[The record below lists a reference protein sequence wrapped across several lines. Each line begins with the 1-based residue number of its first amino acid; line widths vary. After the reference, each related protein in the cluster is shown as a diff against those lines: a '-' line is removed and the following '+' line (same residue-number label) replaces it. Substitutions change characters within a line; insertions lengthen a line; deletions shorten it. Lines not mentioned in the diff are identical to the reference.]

1 MQEFA
6 KGPDKQSIHDTFAQ
20 IGTLAYI
27 ISMKQDLITSELS
40 ELHSTANRE
49 VGEQHGKGLKGDVVY
64 LYAFDVANEIITQR
78 VQEILSEKPF
88 PFEIRMDRTL
98 PKDMPL
104 YKPLAIEPHPLA
116 AKLQGFS
123 VRLLI
128 RIYDVGVVTVMMRVA
143 FELGTLGDLMVFHNP
158 KLENGDALETV
169 ASKLC
174 AEVCESM
181 KDSIVGRTESPE
193 PPEAYTVF
201 CLTEIHGVSDVNTWL
216 ATQRREVAGLLTETA
231 PNRLSDTQVSE
242 VLRIQRSFENTD
254 LTIIDWDAALA
265 IDLTGYVDDV
275 LYALELANLQL
286 EEFRLMDRR
295 LDKYL
300 DVAYEDLD
308 RKRLP
313 FFGGSSKK
321 LQHLRRFRVDV
332 AKLTDEVT
340 HITKFFGDWYL
351 ARVYLGARDRFYL
364 EQWRSSVEQRLA
376 QLDKLYSV
384 VHAEVNE
391 KRMLWLEIIIVIFFA
406 LDLLIL
412 LWVKR

>member
-1 MQEFA
+1 M
-6 KGPDKQSIHDTFAQ
+6 KG
-20 IGTLAYI
+20 
-27 ISMKQDLITSELS
+27 E
-40 ELHSTANRE
+40 
-49 VGEQHGKGLKGDVVY
+49 VVY
-64 LYAFDVANEIITQR
+64 LYAFDVANEIITPR

-104 YKPLAIEPHPLA
+104 YKPLAIEPQPLA
-116 AKLQGFS
+116 ARLHGAP

-143 FELGTLGDLMVFHNP
+143 FETGALCDLMPFHNP
-158 KLENGDALETV
+158 KLENGEALDAV
-169 ASKLC
+169 ALKLC
-174 AEVCESM
+174 SEVCNSL
-181 KDSIVGRTESPE
+181 KDLMVGHTEYPT
-193 PPEAYTVF
+193 PEAYTAF
-201 CLTEIHGVSDVNTWL
+201 CLTELSGADDVNRWL
-216 ATQRREVAGLLTETA
+216 AEQRREVAGLLAETA
-231 PNRLSDTQVSE
+231 AEKLSEAQVNE

-254 LTIIDWDAALA
+254 LVVIDWDAALVV
-265 IDLTGYVDDV
+265 DLTGYVDDV

-286 EEFRLMDRR
+286 EEFRMMDRR

-300 DVAYEDLD
+300 DRAYEDLE
-308 RKRLP
+308 RRPLSW
-313 FFGGSSKK
+313 FGAANKT
-321 LQHLRRFRVDV
+321 LRHLRRFRVDV

-364 EQWRSSVEQRLA
+364 DQWRASVEQRLA

-391 KRMLWLEIIIVIFFA
+391 QRMLWLEIIIVIFFA
-406 LDLLIL
+406 IDLLIL
-412 LWVKR
+412 LWVRR